1 MSKKSNSKKVKESM
15 QKLNLPSAIEI
26 KIKFIEGNIDYIK
39 SNNDNLLF
47 RTYLLSHLLHKTLSI
62 GYQGEFDFLNSK
74 LKFEILDRKLNTLE
88 NFENNNGN
96 FMANQLTEIIIDNS
110 NFNIDNLINDMEQK
124 LNLNESDPQNIEELK
139 EGDKQLLK
147 KIIEEKLGKNKL
159 NELIEY
165 KPINLEEVYKNIISL
180 IQFHIMNNNSE
191 ENLNKDSS
199 LLNKNKS
206 FYYRHK
212 GILLCGNSGI
222 GKTHMF
228 NCIKANYLKS
238 ENINYFDI
246 NIYKDL
252 QIPDKSTNF
261 IKSIFLFS
269 KLLSPTVIFIE
280 NIDKIFPNNSSNNED
295 NSTINNS
302 SEINPL
308 LSEFILQ
315 MEKMSPNIIL
325 LASCEMTSKLN
336 PILTKL
342 GFFDYNISLPLPNYN
357 QRKTI
362 IEYILKDFKHNLQE
376 IDINN
381 LSDKSH
387 GFVPGDFVKLFKEAF
402 LKSELSQINI
412 ITKDLINNCLGDI
425 KPINLKDIIIDV
437 PRVKWEEIG
446 GNKEIINKIR
456 QSIEWP
462 LKNPEAFKRLGI
474 QPPNGTLLYGPPGC
488 SKTLIAKALATESGL
503 NFFAVKGPE
512 LFSKYVGDSEK
523 AVRDIFKKA
532 RMSSPSIIFF
542 DEIDAMAS
550 SRSSESSGVEDKV
563 LCQLLN
569 EMDGIEGRGKVIL
582 FGATNRPDIL
592 DKALIRPGRFD
603 RLIYIPPPDEISRE
617 EIFKICFKN
626 MKIEKDIDFHELA
639 TKTQFFSGADIA
651 NVCREASLMQ
661 MRRKLMKT
669 GGKLNFTAIKLN
681 PSKTL
686 IDELDAPV
694 TQNDFE
700 LAIKNISKSVS
711 QNDIKKYE
719 QFTEEYSNK

>member
-74 LKFEILDRKLNTLE
+74 LKFEILDRKLNAGE

-124 LNLNESDPQNIEELK
+124 LNLNETEPQNIEELK
-139 EGDKQLLK
+139 EEDKQLLK

-280 NIDKIFPNNSSNNED
+280 NIDKIFPNNSSSNED

-357 QRKTI
+357 QRKNI

-412 ITKDLINNCLGDI
+412 ITKELINNCLGDI

-651 NVCREASLMQ
+651 KVAREAGM
-661 MRRKLMKT
+661 
-669 GGKLNFTAIKLN
+669 
-681 PSKTL
+681 
-686 IDELDAPV
+686 
-694 TQNDFE
+694 
-700 LAIKNISKSVS
+700 LAIADNINCEYIDKKFILQSIETTKPIINKEMINYFEDFAKKS
-711 QNDIKKYE
+711 NE
-719 QFTEEYSNK
+719 Q

>member
-1 MSKKSNSKKVKESM
+1 MSKKSNSKKIKETM
-15 QKLNLPSAIEI
+15 QKLNLPSASEI

-39 SNNDNLLF
+39 SNNDNILF
-47 RTYLLSHLLHKTLSI
+47 KTYLLSQLLHKTLSK
-62 GYQGEFDFLNSK
+62 GYIGEFDFLNSK
-74 LKFEILDRKLNTLE
+74 LKFEILDNKLNSEQNME
-88 NFENNNGN
+88 NQNN
-96 FMANQLTEIIIDNS
+96 FIANNLTDIIIDNS
-110 NFNIDNLINDMEQK
+110 NINIDNVINEMEQK
-124 LNLNESDPQNIEELK
+124 LNLEEKEPQNIEELN
-139 EGDKQLLK
+139 ENDRQLLK
-147 KIIEEKLGKNKL
+147 KIIEEKAGKEKL
-159 NELIEY
+159 NELLIEY
-165 KPINLEEVYKNIISL
+165 KPINLEDIYTNIISL
-180 IQFHIMNNNSE
+180 IDFHIKQKDNNE
-191 ENLNKDSS
+191 SS

-212 GILLCGNSGI
+212 GILLYGNSGI
-222 GKTHMF
+222 GKTHLF
-228 NCIKANYLKS
+228 NCIKLNYLIP

-246 NIYKDL
+246 NIYRDL
-252 QIPDKSTNF
+252 QSPEKSVDF

-269 KLLSPTVIFIE
+269 KLLAPTIIFIE
-280 NIDKIFPNNSSNNED
+280 NIDKIFPNNLANSEDSTNVNTNN
-295 NSTINNS
+295 

-308 LSEFILQ
+308 LAEFIIQ
-315 MEKMSPNIIL
+315 MNKMNSNIL
-325 LASCEMTSKLN
+325 LLSSCEMPSKLN
-336 PILTKL
+336 SELTKL
-342 GFFDYNISLPLPNYN
+342 GFFDYTIALPLPNYI
-357 QRKTI
+357 QRKNI
-362 IEYILKDFKHNLQE
+362 IEYILKDFKHNLKE
-376 IDINN
+376 NDINN

-387 GFVPGDFVKLFKEAF
+387 GFVPGDYIKLFKEAY
-402 LKSELSQINI
+402 LKSELNKKEI
-412 ITKDLINNCLGDI
+412 ITKEIIDNCLGDI

-474 QPPNGTLLYGPPGC
+474 IPPNGTLLYGPPGC

-569 EMDGIEGRGKVIL
+569 EMDGIEGKGKVII

-626 MKIEKDIDFHELA
+626 MKIEKDIDYHNLA
-639 TKTQFFSGADIA
+639 VKTPFFSGADIA
-651 NVCREASLMQ
+651 KVAREAGM
-661 MRRKLMKT
+661 
-669 GGKLNFTAIKLN
+669 
-681 PSKTL
+681 
-686 IDELDAPV
+686 
-694 TQNDFE
+694 
-700 LAIKNISKSVS
+700 LAISDNI
-711 QNDIKKYE
+711 NCEYIDKKYIFQSIESTKPIINKEMINYFEDFAKKSNE
-719 QFTEEYSNK
+719 Q

>member
-1 MSKKSNSKKVKESM
+1 MSKKLNSKKIKETI
-15 QKLNLPSAIEI
+15 QKLNLPSALEI

-39 SNNDNLLF
+39 SNNDNILF
-47 RTYLLSHLLHKTLSI
+47 KTYILSQLLHKTLSK
-62 GYQGEFDFLNSK
+62 GYIGEFDFLNSK
-74 LKFEILDRKLNTLE
+74 LKFQILDNKLNSEQNIE
-88 NFENNNGN
+88 NQNN
-96 FMANQLTEIIIDNS
+96 FIANNLTDIIIDNS
-110 NFNIDNLINDMEQK
+110 NINIDNIINEMEQK
-124 LNLNESDPQNIEELK
+124 LNLEEKDPQNIEELN
-139 EGDKQLLK
+139 ENDRQLLK
-147 KIIEEKLGKNKL
+147 KIIEEKVGKEKL
-159 NELIEY
+159 NELLIEY
-165 KPINLEEVYKNIISL
+165 KPINLEDIYTNIISL
-180 IQFHIMNNNSE
+180 IDFHIKQNNNNE
-191 ENLNKDSS
+191 SS

-212 GILLCGNSGI
+212 GILLYGNSGI
-222 GKTHMF
+222 GKTHLF
-228 NCIKANYLKS
+228 NCIKLNYLIP

-246 NIYKDL
+246 NIYRDL
-252 QIPDKSTNF
+252 QSPEKSVDF

-269 KLLSPTVIFIE
+269 KLLSPTIIFIE
-280 NIDKIFPNNSSNNED
+280 NIDKIFPNNLTNNED
-295 NSTINNS
+295 SANVNTNN

-308 LSEFILQ
+308 LAEFIIQ
-315 MEKMSPNIIL
+315 MNKMNSNIL
-325 LASCEMTSKLN
+325 LLSSCEIPNKLN
-336 PILTKL
+336 PELTKL
-342 GFFDYNISLPLPNYN
+342 GFFDYTIALPLPNYI
-357 QRKTI
+357 QRKNI
-362 IEYILKDFKHNLQE
+362 IEYILKDFKHNLKE
-376 IDINN
+376 NDINN

-387 GFVPGDFVKLFKEAF
+387 GFVPGDYIKLFKEAY
-402 LKSELSQINI
+402 LKSELNKKEI
-412 ITKDLINNCLGDI
+412 ITKEIIDNCLGDI

-474 QPPNGTLLYGPPGC
+474 IPPNGTLLYGPPGC

-569 EMDGIEGRGKVIL
+569 EMDGIEGKGKVII

-626 MKIEKDIDFHELA
+626 MKIEKDIDYHNLA
-639 TKTQFFSGADIA
+639 VKTPFFSGADIA
-651 NVCREASLMQ
+651 KVAREAGM
-661 MRRKLMKT
+661 
-669 GGKLNFTAIKLN
+669 
-681 PSKTL
+681 
-686 IDELDAPV
+686 
-694 TQNDFE
+694 
-700 LAIKNISKSVS
+700 LAISDNI
-711 QNDIKKYE
+711 NCEYIDKKYIFQSIE
-719 QFTEEYSNK
+719 STKPIINKEMINYFEDFSKKSNE

>member
-15 QKLNLPSAIEI
+15 QKLNLPTAIEI

-74 LKFEILDRKLNTLE
+74 LKFEILDKKLNTGE

-124 LNLNESDPQNIEELK
+124 LNLNETEPQNIEELK
-139 EGDKQLLK
+139 EEDKQLLK

-165 KPINLEEVYKNIISL
+165 KPINLEDVYKNIISL

-280 NIDKIFPNNSSNNED
+280 NIDKIFPNNFSSNED

-357 QRKTI
+357 QRKNI

-639 TKTQFFSGADIA
+639 IKTQFFSGADIA
-651 NVCREASLMQ
+651 KVAREAGM
-661 MRRKLMKT
+661 
-669 GGKLNFTAIKLN
+669 
-681 PSKTL
+681 
-686 IDELDAPV
+686 
-694 TQNDFE
+694 
-700 LAIKNISKSVS
+700 LAIADNINCEYIDKKFILQSIETTKPIINKEMINYFEDFAKKS
-711 QNDIKKYE
+711 NE
-719 QFTEEYSNK
+719 Q

>member
-1 MSKKSNSKKVKESM
+1 MSKKSNSKKIKESL
-15 QKLNLPSAIEI
+15 QKLNYPSAKEI

-47 RTYLLSHLLHKTLSI
+47 KTYLLSQLLHKTLSV
-62 GYQGEFDFLNSK
+62 GYIGEFEFLNSK
-74 LKFEILDRKLNTLE
+74 LKFEIFEKTINTE
-88 NFENNNGN
+88 QNIDDANDNFI
-96 FMANQLTEIIIDNS
+96 ANQTTEIIIDNT
-110 NFNIDNLINDMEQK
+110 NIKVDNLIKDMEQK
-124 LNLNESDPQNIEELK
+124 LNLKEKEPQSIEKLQDE
-139 EGDKQLLK
+139 EKQLLK
-147 KIIEEKLGKNKL
+147 KIIEEKIGKNKI

-165 KPINLEEVYKNIISL
+165 KPINVEDIYKNIVSL
-180 IQFHIMNNNSE
+180 IDFHIIRKDLTQN
-191 ENLNKDSS
+191 ENKSSS
-199 LLNKNKS
+199 LLNKNK
-206 FYYRHK
+206 FYFYRHK

-222 GKTHMF
+222 GKTHIF
-228 NCIKANYLKS
+228 NCIKLNYLLP
-238 ENINYFDI
+238 ENINYFNID
-246 NIYKDL
+246 IYKDL
-252 QIPDKSTNF
+252 QESDKNVDF

-269 KLLSPTVIFIE
+269 KLLSPSVIFIE
-280 NIDKIFPNNSSNNED
+280 NIDKIFPNNSSSNEE
-295 NSTINNS
+295 NSNQNMNL
-302 SEINPL
+302 EINPL
-308 LSEFILQ
+308 LSEFIIQ
-315 MEKMSPNIIL
+315 MNEMPSNVIL
-325 LASCEMTSKLN
+325 LSSCEMPNKIN
-336 PILTKL
+336 PELTKL
-342 GFFDYNISLPLPNYN
+342 GYFDYSISLPLPNYN
-357 QRKTI
+357 QRKNL
-362 IEYILKDFKHNLQE
+362 IEYIMKDFNHNLQQ

-381 LSDKSH
+381 LSDKTH
-387 GFVPGDFVKLFKEAF
+387 GFVPGDFIKLFKEAF
-402 LKSELSQINI
+402 LKAELSQKNI
-412 ITKDLINNCLGDI
+412 ITKELIDNCLGDI

-474 QPPNGTLLYGPPGC
+474 IPPNGTLLYGPPGC

-550 SRSSESSGVEDKV
+550 SRSNESAGVEDKV

-626 MKIEKDIDFHELA
+626 MKISSDIDYHELA
-639 TKTQFFSGADIA
+639 VKTPFFSGADIA
-651 NVCREASLMQ
+651 KISREAGM
-661 MRRKLMKT
+661 
-669 GGKLNFTAIKLN
+669 
-681 PSKTL
+681 
-686 IDELDAPV
+686 
-694 TQNDFE
+694 
-700 LAIKNISKSVS
+700 LAISDNI
-711 QNDIKKYE
+711 NCEYIDKKYILQSIETTKPIINKQMLEYFEEFSKKTNE
-719 QFTEEYSNK
+719 Q

>member
-1 MSKKSNSKKVKESM
+1 MSKKSNSKKVKDSI
-15 QKLNLPSAIEI
+15 QKLNLPIALEI

-62 GYQGEFDFLNSK
+62 GYIDEFEFLNSK
-74 LKFEILDRKLNTLE
+74 LKFEILDKKLSNEQTID
-88 NFENNNGN
+88 NNN
-96 FMANQLTEIIIDNS
+96 FIANQLTDINIDS
-110 NFNIDNLINDMEQK
+110 SSIKIDNLINEIEQK
-124 LNLNESDPQNIEELK
+124 LNLEDGCPQNLEEIN
-139 EGDKQLLK
+139 EEDKQLLK
-147 KIIEEKLGKNKL
+147 KVIEEKLEKNNL
-159 NELIEY
+159 NKLIEY
-165 KPINLEEVYKNIISL
+165 KPINLEDLYNNIVSL
-180 IQFHIMNNNSE
+180 IDFHIIKNDSKENKNN
-191 ENLNKDSS
+191 DSS
-199 LLNKNKS
+199 LLNKNKK

-228 NCIKANYLKS
+228 NCLKSNYLIP

-252 QIPDKSTNF
+252 QASDKSKDF

-280 NIDKIFPNNSSNNED
+280 NIDKIFPNNLTNNED
-295 NSTINNS
+295 NLNINNN

-308 LSEFILQ
+308 LSEFIIQ
-315 MEKMSPNIIL
+315 MEKMPSNVIL
-325 LASCEMTSKLN
+325 LSSCEMPNKLN
-336 PILTKL
+336 TELTKL
-342 GFFDYNISLPLPNYN
+342 GFFDYSISLPLPNYIE
-357 QRKTI
+357 RKNL
-362 IEYILKDFKHNLQE
+362 IEYILKDFNNNLQPN
-376 IDINN
+376 DIKT
-381 LSDKSH
+381 LSDKTH
-387 GFVPGDFVKLFKEAF
+387 GFVPGDFVKLFKESY
-402 LKSELSQINI
+402 LKVELSKKNI
-412 ITKDLINNCLGDI
+412 ITKEIIENCLGDI

-446 GNKEIINKIR
+446 GNKDIIKKIR

-462 LKNPEAFKRLGI
+462 LKNPEIFKRLGI
-474 QPPNGTLLYGPPGC
+474 TPPNGTLLYGPPGC

-550 SRSSESSGVEDKV
+550 SRSSESTGVEDKV

-569 EMDGIEGRGKVIL
+569 EMDGIEGKGKVII

-626 MKIEKDIDFHELA
+626 MKLEKDINYHDLA
-639 TKTQFFSGADIA
+639 IKSPFFSGADIA
-651 NVCREASLMQ
+651 KVAREAGM
-661 MRRKLMKT
+661 
-669 GGKLNFTAIKLN
+669 
-681 PSKTL
+681 
-686 IDELDAPV
+686 
-694 TQNDFE
+694 
-700 LAIKNISKSVS
+700 LAIADDINCEYISTKYILQSIESTKPLINKEMINYFEEFSKKS
-711 QNDIKKYE
+711 IE
-719 QFTEEYSNK
+719 Q

>member
-1 MSKKSNSKKVKESM
+1 MSKKSNSKKIKESI
-15 QKLNLPSAIEI
+15 QKLNYPSAKEI
-26 KIKFIEGNIDYIK
+26 KIKFIEGNIDYLK

-47 RTYLLSHLLHKTLSI
+47 KTYLLSYLIHKTLSI
-62 GYQGEFDFLNSK
+62 GYTGDLDFLNSK
-74 LKFEILDRKLNTLE
+74 LKFEIIDKKINSEQNIDDTTD
-88 NFENNNGN
+88 NFIS
-96 FMANQLTEIIIDNS
+96 NQSTDIIIDNAD
-110 NFNIDNLINDMEQK
+110 NKVDNLIKDIEQK
-124 LNLNESDPQNIEELK
+124 LNLEENFPQNLEELK
-139 EGDKQLLK
+139 DEDKQLLK
-147 KIIEEKLGKNKL
+147 KIIEEKIGKNRI

-165 KPINLEEVYKNIISL
+165 KPINLEDIFKNIVSL
-180 IQFHIMNNNSE
+180 INFHIIKKDLEQNNNS
-191 ENLNKDSS
+191 NSS
-199 LLNKNKS
+199 LLNKNKLN
-206 FYYRHK
+206 FYRHK

-222 GKTHMF
+222 GKTHIF
-228 NCIKANYLKS
+228 NCIKSNYLIPK
-238 ENINYFDI
+238 NINYFDI
-246 NIYKDL
+246 DIYKDL
-252 QIPDKSTNF
+252 QKPDKNDDF

-280 NIDKIFPNNSSNNED
+280 NIDKIFPNNSSNNEENLNQNA
-295 NSTINNS
+295 NSD
-302 SEINPL
+302 INPL
-308 LSEFILQ
+308 LSEFIIQ
-315 MEKMSPNIIL
+315 MKKMPSNVIL
-325 LASCEMTSKLN
+325 LSSCEMPNKLN
-336 PILTKL
+336 PELTKL
-342 GFFDYNISLPLPNYN
+342 GFFDYSISLPLPNYN
-357 QRKTI
+357 QRKNI
-362 IEYILKDFKHNLQE
+362 IEYIIKDFNHNLQQ
-376 IDINN
+376 DYINN
-381 LSDKSH
+381 LSDKTH
-387 GFVPGDFVKLFKEAF
+387 GFVPGDFIKLFKEAF
-402 LKSELSQINI
+402 LKAELSQKNI
-412 ITKDLINNCLGDI
+412 ITKELIDNCLGDI

-474 QPPNGTLLYGPPGC
+474 TPPNGTLLYGPPGC

-550 SRSSESSGVEDKV
+550 SRSNESTGVEDKV

-626 MKIEKDIDFHELA
+626 MKIEKDIDYHELA
-639 TKTQFFSGADIA
+639 VKTPYFSGADIA
-651 NVCREASLMQ
+651 KVSREAGM
-661 MRRKLMKT
+661 
-669 GGKLNFTAIKLN
+669 
-681 PSKTL
+681 
-686 IDELDAPV
+686 
-694 TQNDFE
+694 
-700 LAIKNISKSVS
+700 LAISDNI
-711 QNDIKKYE
+711 NCEYIDKKYIMQSIETTKPIINKEMINYFEEFSKKSNE
-719 QFTEEYSNK
+719 Q

>member
-15 QKLNLPSAIEI
+15 QKLNLPTAIEI

-39 SNNDNLLF
+39 SDNDNLLF

-74 LKFEILDRKLNTLE
+74 LKFEILDKKLNTGE

-139 EGDKQLLK
+139 EEDKQLLK

-165 KPINLEEVYKNIISL
+165 KPINLEDVYKNIISL

-280 NIDKIFPNNSSNNED
+280 NIDKIFPNNSSSNED

-357 QRKTI
+357 QRKNI

-651 NVCREASLMQ
+651 KVAREAGM
-661 MRRKLMKT
+661 
-669 GGKLNFTAIKLN
+669 
-681 PSKTL
+681 
-686 IDELDAPV
+686 
-694 TQNDFE
+694 
-700 LAIKNISKSVS
+700 LAIADNINCEYIDKKFILQSIETTKPIINKEMINYFEDFAKKS
-711 QNDIKKYE
+711 NE
-719 QFTEEYSNK
+719 Q

>member
-74 LKFEILDRKLNTLE
+74 LKFEILDKKLNTGE

-124 LNLNESDPQNIEELK
+124 LNLNETEPQNIEELK
-139 EGDKQLLK
+139 EEDKQLLK

-165 KPINLEEVYKNIISL
+165 KPINLEDVYKNIISL

-342 GFFDYNISLPLPNYN
+342 GFFDYNILLPLPNYN
-357 QRKTI
+357 QRKNI

-603 RLIYIPPPDEISRE
+603 RLIYIPPPDEISRK

-651 NVCREASLMQ
+651 KVAREAGM
-661 MRRKLMKT
+661 
-669 GGKLNFTAIKLN
+669 
-681 PSKTL
+681 
-686 IDELDAPV
+686 
-694 TQNDFE
+694 
-700 LAIKNISKSVS
+700 LAIADNINCEYIDKKFILQSIETTKPIINKEMINYFEDFAKKS
-711 QNDIKKYE
+711 NE
-719 QFTEEYSNK
+719 Q

>member
-15 QKLNLPSAIEI
+15 QKLNLPTAIEI

-74 LKFEILDRKLNTLE
+74 LKFEILDKKLNTGE

-124 LNLNESDPQNIEELK
+124 LNLNETEPQNIEELK
-139 EGDKQLLK
+139 EEDKQLLK

-165 KPINLEEVYKNIISL
+165 KPINLEDVYKNIISL

-269 KLLSPTVIFIE
+269 NLLSPTVIFIE
-280 NIDKIFPNNSSNNED
+280 NIDKIFPNNSSSNED

-342 GFFDYNISLPLPNYN
+342 GFFDYNMSLPLPNYN
-357 QRKTI
+357 QRKNI

-651 NVCREASLMQ
+651 KVAREAGM
-661 MRRKLMKT
+661 
-669 GGKLNFTAIKLN
+669 
-681 PSKTL
+681 
-686 IDELDAPV
+686 
-694 TQNDFE
+694 
-700 LAIKNISKSVS
+700 LAIADNINCEYIDKKFILQSIETTKPIINKEMINYFEDFAKKS
-711 QNDIKKYE
+711 NE
-719 QFTEEYSNK
+719 Q

>member
-1 MSKKSNSKKVKESM
+1 MSKKSNSKKVKDSI
-15 QKLNLPSAIEI
+15 QKLNLPIALEI

-62 GYQGEFDFLNSK
+62 GYIDEFEFLNSK
-74 LKFEILDRKLNTLE
+74 LKFEILDKKLSNEQTID
-88 NFENNNGN
+88 NNN
-96 FMANQLTEIIIDNS
+96 FIANQLTDINIDS
-110 NFNIDNLINDMEQK
+110 SSIKIDNLINEIEQK
-124 LNLNESDPQNIEELK
+124 LNLEDGCPQNLEEIN
-139 EGDKQLLK
+139 EEDKQLLK
-147 KIIEEKLGKNKL
+147 KVIEEKLEKNNL
-159 NELIEY
+159 NKLIEY
-165 KPINLEEVYKNIISL
+165 KPINLEDLYNNIVSL
-180 IQFHIMNNNSE
+180 IDFHIIKNDSKENKNN
-191 ENLNKDSS
+191 DSS
-199 LLNKNKS
+199 LLNKNKK

-228 NCIKANYLKS
+228 NCLKSNYLIP

-252 QIPDKSTNF
+252 QASDKSKDF

-280 NIDKIFPNNSSNNED
+280 NIDKIFPNNLTNNED
-295 NSTINNS
+295 NLNINNN

-308 LSEFILQ
+308 LSEFIIQ
-315 MEKMSPNIIL
+315 MEKMPSNVIL
-325 LASCEMTSKLN
+325 LSSCEMPNKLN
-336 PILTKL
+336 TELTKL
-342 GFFDYNISLPLPNYN
+342 GFFDYSISLPLPNYIE
-357 QRKTI
+357 RKNL
-362 IEYILKDFKHNLQE
+362 IEYILKDFNNNLQPN
-376 IDINN
+376 DIKT
-381 LSDKSH
+381 LSDKTH
-387 GFVPGDFVKLFKEAF
+387 GFVPGDFVKLFKESY
-402 LKSELSQINI
+402 LKVELSKKNI
-412 ITKDLINNCLGDI
+412 ITKEIIENCLGDI

-446 GNKEIINKIR
+446 GNKDIIKKIR

-462 LKNPEAFKRLGI
+462 LKNPEIFKRLGI
-474 QPPNGTLLYGPPGC
+474 TPPNGTLLYGPPGC

-550 SRSSESSGVEDKV
+550 SRSSESTGVEDKV

-569 EMDGIEGRGKVIL
+569 EMDGIEGKGKVII

-626 MKIEKDIDFHELA
+626 MKLEKDINYHDLA
-639 TKTQFFSGADIA
+639 IKSQFFSGADIA
-651 NVCREASLMQ
+651 KVAREAGM
-661 MRRKLMKT
+661 
-669 GGKLNFTAIKLN
+669 
-681 PSKTL
+681 
-686 IDELDAPV
+686 
-694 TQNDFE
+694 
-700 LAIKNISKSVS
+700 LAIADDINCEYISTKYILQSIESTKPLINKEMINYFEEFSKKS
-711 QNDIKKYE
+711 IE
-719 QFTEEYSNK
+719 Q

>member
-15 QKLNLPSAIEI
+15 QKLNLPTAIEI

-74 LKFEILDRKLNTLE
+74 LKFEILDKKLNTGE

-280 NIDKIFPNNSSNNED
+280 NIDKIFPNNSSSNED

-651 NVCREASLMQ
+651 KVAREAGM
-661 MRRKLMKT
+661 
-669 GGKLNFTAIKLN
+669 
-681 PSKTL
+681 
-686 IDELDAPV
+686 
-694 TQNDFE
+694 
-700 LAIKNISKSVS
+700 LAIADNINCEYIDKKFILQSIETTKPIINKEMINYFEDFAKKS
-711 QNDIKKYE
+711 NE
-719 QFTEEYSNK
+719 Q

>member
-15 QKLNLPSAIEI
+15 QKLNLPTAIEI

-62 GYQGEFDFLNSK
+62 GYQSEFDFLNSK
-74 LKFEILDRKLNTLE
+74 LKFEILDKKLNTGE

-96 FMANQLTEIIIDNS
+96 FMANQLTVIIIDNS

-124 LNLNESDPQNIEELK
+124 LNLNETDPQNIEELK
-139 EGDKQLLK
+139 EEDKQLLK

-165 KPINLEEVYKNIISL
+165 KPINLEDIYKNIISL

-280 NIDKIFPNNSSNNED
+280 NIDKIFPNNSSSNED

-342 GFFDYNISLPLPNYN
+342 GFFDYNILLPLPNYN

-651 NVCREASLMQ
+651 KVAREAGM
-661 MRRKLMKT
+661 
-669 GGKLNFTAIKLN
+669 
-681 PSKTL
+681 
-686 IDELDAPV
+686 
-694 TQNDFE
+694 
-700 LAIKNISKSVS
+700 LAIADNINCEYIDKKFILQSIETTKPIINKEMINYFEDFAKKS
-711 QNDIKKYE
+711 NE
-719 QFTEEYSNK
+719 Q

>member
-74 LKFEILDRKLNTLE
+74 LKFEILDRKLNTGE

-96 FMANQLTEIIIDNS
+96 FMANQFTEIIIDNS

-124 LNLNESDPQNIEELK
+124 LNLNETEPQNIEELK
-139 EGDKQLLK
+139 EEDKQLLK

-165 KPINLEEVYKNIISL
+165 KPINLEDVYKNIISL

-280 NIDKIFPNNSSNNED
+280 NIDKIFPNNSSSNED

-357 QRKTI
+357 QRKNI

-651 NVCREASLMQ
+651 KVAREAGM
-661 MRRKLMKT
+661 
-669 GGKLNFTAIKLN
+669 
-681 PSKTL
+681 
-686 IDELDAPV
+686 
-694 TQNDFE
+694 
-700 LAIKNISKSVS
+700 LAIADNINCEYIDKKFILQSIETTKPIINKEMINYFEDFAKKS
-711 QNDIKKYE
+711 NE
-719 QFTEEYSNK
+719 Q

>member
-1 MSKKSNSKKVKESM
+1 MSKKSNSKKIKESI
-15 QKLNLPSAIEI
+15 QKLNYPSAIEI
-26 KIKFIEGNIDYIK
+26 KIKFIEGNIDYLK

-47 RTYLLSHLLHKTLSI
+47 KTYLLSHLIHKTLSI
-62 GYQGEFDFLNSK
+62 GYIGDLDFINSK
-74 LKFEILDRKLNTLE
+74 LKFEIFDKKINSEENIEKNTD
-88 NFENNNGN
+88 NFIV
-96 FMANQLTEIIIDNS
+96 NQSTEIIIDNTK
-110 NFNIDNLINDMEQK
+110 NKVDNLIKDIEQK
-124 LNLNESDPQNIEELK
+124 LNLEGNDPQNLEELK
-139 EGDKQLLK
+139 HEDKQLLK
-147 KIIEEKLGKNKL
+147 KIIEEKIGKNKI

-165 KPINLEEVYKNIISL
+165 KPINLEDIFKNIVSL
-180 IQFHIMNNNSE
+180 IDFHIIKNNLPQNNN
-191 ENLNKDSS
+191 ENSS
-199 LLNKNKS
+199 LLNKNK
-206 FYYRHK
+206 FNFYRHK

-222 GKTHMF
+222 GKTHIF
-228 NCIKANYLKS
+228 NCIKSNYLLP

-246 NIYKDL
+246 DVYKDL
-252 QIPDKSTNF
+252 QVPDKNNDF

-280 NIDKIFPNNSSNNED
+280 HIDKIFHNNSNNDD
-295 NSTINNS
+295 NSNQNTN

-308 LSEFILQ
+308 LSEFIIQ
-315 MEKMSPNIIL
+315 INKMPSNVIL
-325 LASCEMTSKLN
+325 LSSCEMPNKLN
-336 PILTKL
+336 PELTKL
-342 GFFDYNISLPLPNYN
+342 GFFDYSISLPLPNYN
-357 QRKTI
+357 QRKNI
-362 IEYILKDFKHNLQE
+362 IEYIIKDFNHNLQQT
-376 IDINN
+376 DINN
-381 LSDKSH
+381 LSDKTH

-402 LKSELSQINI
+402 LKAELSQKNI
-412 ITKDLINNCLGDI
+412 ITKELVDNCLGDI

-474 QPPNGTLLYGPPGC
+474 TPPNGTLLYGPPGC

-550 SRSSESSGVEDKV
+550 SRSNESTGVEDKV

-626 MKIEKDIDFHELA
+626 MKIEKDIDYHELA
-639 TKTQFFSGADIA
+639 VKTPFFSGADIA
-651 NVCREASLMQ
+651 KVSREAGM
-661 MRRKLMKT
+661 
-669 GGKLNFTAIKLN
+669 
-681 PSKTL
+681 
-686 IDELDAPV
+686 
-694 TQNDFE
+694 
-700 LAIKNISKSVS
+700 LAISDNI
-711 QNDIKKYE
+711 NCDYIDKKYILQSIETTKPIINKEMINYFEEFSKKSNE
-719 QFTEEYSNK
+719 Q

>member
-1 MSKKSNSKKVKESM
+1 
-15 QKLNLPSAIEI
+15 
-26 KIKFIEGNIDYIK
+26 
-39 SNNDNLLF
+39 
-47 RTYLLSHLLHKTLSI
+47 
-62 GYQGEFDFLNSK
+62 
-74 LKFEILDRKLNTLE
+74 
-88 NFENNNGN
+88 
-96 FMANQLTEIIIDNS
+96 
-110 NFNIDNLINDMEQK
+110 
-124 LNLNESDPQNIEELK
+124 LNETEPKNIEELK
-139 EGDKQLLK
+139 EEDKQLLK

-165 KPINLEEVYKNIISL
+165 KPINLEDVYKNIISL

-280 NIDKIFPNNSSNNED
+280 NIDIIFPNNSSSNED

-357 QRKTI
+357 QRKNI

-462 LKNPEAFKRLGI
+462 LKNPEAFNKHRMNSTKVAKIAYKKMMKNKRVINTGALAKFVCLFTRFL
-474 QPPNGTLLYGPPGC
+474 PRKFAAKCT
-488 SKTLIAKALATESGL
+488 AKA
-503 NFFAVKGPE
+503 N
-512 LFSKYVGDSEK
+512 
-523 AVRDIFKKA
+523 
-532 RMSSPSIIFF
+532 
-542 DEIDAMAS
+542 
-550 SRSSESSGVEDKV
+550 
-563 LCQLLN
+563 
-569 EMDGIEGRGKVIL
+569 GK
-582 FGATNRPDIL
+582 
-592 DKALIRPGRFD
+592 
-603 RLIYIPPPDEISRE
+603 
-617 EIFKICFKN
+617 
-626 MKIEKDIDFHELA
+626 
-639 TKTQFFSGADIA
+639 
-651 NVCREASLMQ
+651 
-661 MRRKLMKT
+661 
-669 GGKLNFTAIKLN
+669 
-681 PSKTL
+681 
-686 IDELDAPV
+686 
-694 TQNDFE
+694 
-700 LAIKNISKSVS
+700 
-711 QNDIKKYE
+711 
-719 QFTEEYSNK
+719 

>member
-15 QKLNLPSAIEI
+15 QKLNLPTAIEI

-124 LNLNESDPQNIEELK
+124 LNLNETEPQNIEELK
-139 EGDKQLLK
+139 EEDKQLLK

-165 KPINLEEVYKNIISL
+165 KPINLEDVYKNIISL

-280 NIDKIFPNNSSNNED
+280 NIDKIFPNNSSSNED

-357 QRKTI
+357 QRKNI

-651 NVCREASLMQ
+651 KVAREAGM
-661 MRRKLMKT
+661 
-669 GGKLNFTAIKLN
+669 
-681 PSKTL
+681 
-686 IDELDAPV
+686 
-694 TQNDFE
+694 
-700 LAIKNISKSVS
+700 LAIADNINCEYIDKKFILQSIETTKPIINKEMINYFEDFAKKS
-711 QNDIKKYE
+711 NE
-719 QFTEEYSNK
+719 Q

>member
-15 QKLNLPSAIEI
+15 QKLNLPTAIEI

-165 KPINLEEVYKNIISL
+165 KPINLEDVYKNIISL

-280 NIDKIFPNNSSNNED
+280 NIDKIFPNNSSSNED

-325 LASCEMTSKLN
+325 LASCEMTSKIN
-336 PILTKL
+336 PILIKL

-357 QRKTI
+357 QRKNI

-651 NVCREASLMQ
+651 KVAREAGM
-661 MRRKLMKT
+661 
-669 GGKLNFTAIKLN
+669 
-681 PSKTL
+681 
-686 IDELDAPV
+686 
-694 TQNDFE
+694 
-700 LAIKNISKSVS
+700 LAIADNINCEYIDKKFILQSIETTKPIINKEMINYFEDFAKKS
-711 QNDIKKYE
+711 NE
-719 QFTEEYSNK
+719 Q

>member
-74 LKFEILDRKLNTLE
+74 LKFEILDRKLNTGE

-124 LNLNESDPQNIEELK
+124 LNLNETEPQNIEELK
-139 EGDKQLLK
+139 EEDKQLLK

-165 KPINLEEVYKNIISL
+165 KPINLEDVYKNIISL

-280 NIDKIFPNNSSNNED
+280 NIDKIFPNNSASNED
-295 NSTINNS
+295 NSTVNNS

-357 QRKTI
+357 QRKNI

-651 NVCREASLMQ
+651 KVAREAGM
-661 MRRKLMKT
+661 
-669 GGKLNFTAIKLN
+669 
-681 PSKTL
+681 
-686 IDELDAPV
+686 
-694 TQNDFE
+694 
-700 LAIKNISKSVS
+700 LAIADNINCEYIDKKFILQSIETTKPIINKEMINYFEDFAKKS
-711 QNDIKKYE
+711 NE
-719 QFTEEYSNK
+719 Q

>member
-15 QKLNLPSAIEI
+15 QKLNLPTAIEI

-74 LKFEILDRKLNTLE
+74 LKFEILDKKLNTGE

-139 EGDKQLLK
+139 EEDKQLLK

-165 KPINLEEVYKNIISL
+165 KPINLEDVYKNIISL

-280 NIDKIFPNNSSNNED
+280 NIDKIFPNNSSSNED

-651 NVCREASLMQ
+651 KVAREAGM
-661 MRRKLMKT
+661 
-669 GGKLNFTAIKLN
+669 
-681 PSKTL
+681 
-686 IDELDAPV
+686 
-694 TQNDFE
+694 
-700 LAIKNISKSVS
+700 LAIADNINCEYIDKKFILQSIETTKPIINKEMINYFEDFAKKS
-711 QNDIKKYE
+711 NE
-719 QFTEEYSNK
+719 Q

>member
-74 LKFEILDRKLNTLE
+74 LKFEILDRKLNTGE

-96 FMANQLTEIIIDNS
+96 FMANQFTEIIIDNS

-124 LNLNESDPQNIEELK
+124 LNLNETEPQNIEELK
-139 EGDKQLLK
+139 EEDKQLLK

-159 NELIEY
+159 NGLIEY
-165 KPINLEEVYKNIISL
+165 KPINLEDVYKNIISL

-280 NIDKIFPNNSSNNED
+280 NIDKIFPNNSSSNED

-357 QRKTI
+357 QRKNI

-651 NVCREASLMQ
+651 KVAREAGM
-661 MRRKLMKT
+661 
-669 GGKLNFTAIKLN
+669 
-681 PSKTL
+681 
-686 IDELDAPV
+686 
-694 TQNDFE
+694 
-700 LAIKNISKSVS
+700 LAIADNINCEYIDKKFILQSIETTKPIINKEMINYFEDFAKKS
-711 QNDIKKYE
+711 NE
-719 QFTEEYSNK
+719 Q